1 MVVCLCVCMY
11 VCMYVCMCVCV
22 YLCVWRAGIDQFLC
36 LQFRTLLFDER
47 FLRRYRVFLRA
58 QLGLVIAAR
67 DG

>member
-1 MVVCLCVCMY
+1 MCMY

-47 FLRRYRVFLRA
+47 FLSRYRVFLRA